1 MNTYTKSIVASGH
14 PLASEAAAIILKE
27 GGNAFDAV
35 VAAGFASCAVE
46 PALNS
51 LGGGGLLLGHS
62 AGTGQNLFFDFFV
75 DTPGLGLKNMVA
87 EPHFF
92 PVTVQFSG
100 SRQDFNV
107 GLGSVA
113 VPGILK
119 GLLHTHKRLGYM
131 NLVDVVAPAVAY
143 AKNHTI
149 NTKQAYFLKLLRPI
163 MTLSDK
169 GKKIYESEG
178 HYLLENEDLINSEL
192 ASFIEGV
199 ALDGGDEFYLGE
211 IAQKIAKE
219 MRENNGLL
227 TADDLAAFAVKERSP
242 LEVSYRDYTLYTSPA
257 PSMGGA
263 LIALS
268 LALKSSCTPEHP
280 DYDFGTGKYLVN
292 TTGLMKEV
300 ESIRENGFSTGKD
313 LRKLLGSDE
322 YLKNSENIRMFSR
335 GTTHIS
341 IADKKGNCAA
351 MTCSNGE
358 GAGYFAPGTGVML
371 NNMMGEDDLHPDGFH
386 SSPPGQRV
394 GSMMSPSLLT
404 RDNEVKLV
412 IGSGGS
418 KRIRTAV
425 TQVLSQIVDFKRS
438 LQDAVDAPRL
448 HWDGEFVQLEPGFAI
463 DGVEQLKK
471 YVKVNEWES
480 KGVYF
485 GGVHAVI
492 PGKEGAADKRRGGEV
507 IVIE

>member
-1 MNTYTKSIVASGH
+1 MNKYTKSIVASGH
-14 PLASEAAAIILKE
+14 PLVSEAAAVVLKE

-35 VAAGFASCAVE
+35 VAAGFASSAVE

-62 AGTGQNLFFDFFV
+62 ADTGQNLFFDFFV
-75 DTPGLGLKNMVA
+75 DTPGLGLENGVH

-100 SRQDFNV
+100 SNQDFNV

-113 VPGILK
+113 VPGTLK
-119 GLLHTHKRLGYM
+119 GLLHIHKRLGYM
-131 NLVDVVAPAVAY
+131 DLAEVVAPAIQLAH
-143 AKNHTI
+143 NHKI
-149 NTKQAYFLKLLRPI
+149 NERQAYFLKLLYPI
-163 MTLSDK
+163 MSLLPEGTA
-169 GKKIYESEG
+169 IYEPGGKYLQEG
-178 HYLLENEDLINSEL
+178 DQLVNRQLG
-192 ASFIEGV
+192 AFIENV
-199 ALDGGDEFYLGE
+199 ASDGGEDFYCGE
-211 IAQKIAKE
+211 IAAKIGKE
-219 MRENNGLL
+219 MAEKNGLL
-227 TADDLAAFAVKERSP
+227 TRDDLAAYEVTERSP
-242 LEVSYRDYTLYTSPA
+242 LAVSFRDYELFTSPA

-263 LIALS
+263 LIGLS
-268 LALKSSCTPEHP
+268 LSLQSLYGKP
-280 DYDFGTGKYLVN
+280 DYEFGSAAYLLH

-300 ESIRENGFSTGKD
+300 ERRRENGFSNAED
-313 LRKLLGSDE
+313 LRNFLSSGE
-322 YLKNSENIRMFSR
+322 GVNGIENIRMFSR

-394 GSMMSPSLLT
+394 GSMMSPSLLVKG
-404 RDNEVKLV
+404 DDVKLV

-425 TQVLSQIVDFKRS
+425 TQVLGQIIDFKRS
-438 LQDAVDAPRL
+438 IQESVDAPRL
-448 HWDGEFVQLEPGFAI
+448 HWDGEVVQLEPGFGAE
-463 DGVEQLKK
+463 GVELLKK
-471 YVKVNEWES
+471 QVAVNEWES
-480 KGVYF
+480 QGVYF

-492 PGKEGAADKRRGGEV
+492 PGKGGAADQRRGGKVLE
-507 IVIE
+507 IS